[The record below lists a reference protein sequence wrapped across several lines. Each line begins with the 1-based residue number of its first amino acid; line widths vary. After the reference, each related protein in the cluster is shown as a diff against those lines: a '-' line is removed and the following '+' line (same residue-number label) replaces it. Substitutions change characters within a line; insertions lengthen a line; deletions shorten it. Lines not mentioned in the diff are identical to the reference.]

1 MYICDMYLPKDRT
14 LTSQI
19 HVYIKLDV
27 GCYSPYSVFTYVH
40 HIALSAG
47 LLWHNVFDYFTL

>member
-1 MYICDMYLPKDRT
+1 MCMCDMYLPMDRT
-14 LTSQI
+14 LTSQV
-19 HVYIKLDV
+19 HACIKLDV

-47 LLWHNVFDYFTL
+47 LL